1 MAEIHSEIRPATYK
15 RKLLLGVTMLAMSMV
30 CVVMTILF
38 LYVSSTANRRV
49 DEIRREARESA
60 ARREAKVDQLSKQV
74 TVLQKKLEQLPDQTA
89 VQTAD
94 KVKRAVIEDENAAK
108 P

>member
-1 MAEIHSEIRPATYK
+1 MAEIHSELRPATHK
-15 RKLLLGVTMLAMSMV
+15 RKLMLGVMMLVMSMV

-49 DEIRREARESA
+49 EEIRREARESA
-60 ARREAKVDQLSKQV
+60 ARREAKVDQLSNQV
-74 TVLQKKLEQLPDQTA
+74 SVLQHKLDTLPDQTA
-89 VQTAD
+89 AQTAD
-94 KVKRAVIEDENAAK
+94 KVKRVVIEDEQAAK

>member
-1 MAEIHSEIRPATYK
+1 M
-15 RKLLLGVTMLAMSMV
+15 LGVMMLGMSMI

-49 DEIRREARESA
+49 EDIRRESRESA

-74 TVLQKKLEQLPDQTA
+74 SVLQHKLDALPDQTA
-89 VQTAD
+89 AQTAD
-94 KVKRAVIEDENAAK
+94 KVKRVVIQDENAAK

>member
-1 MAEIHSEIRPATYK
+1 MAEIHSEIRPRLHK
-15 RKLLLGVTMLAMSMV
+15 RKLMLGVLMLGMSML

-49 DEIRREARESA
+49 EEIRRESRESA
-60 ARREAKVDQLSKQV
+60 ARRELKVDQLSKQV
-74 TVLQKKLEQLPDQTA
+74 TVLQHKLDALPDQTA
-89 VQTAD
+89 DQTAD
-94 KVKRAVIEDENAAK
+94 KVKRVVIQDESTVK

>member
-1 MAEIHSEIRPATYK
+1 M
-15 RKLLLGVTMLAMSMV
+15 LGVLMLGMSML

-49 DEIRREARESA
+49 EEIRRESRESA
-60 ARREAKVDQLSKQV
+60 ARRELKVDQLSKQV
-74 TVLQKKLEQLPDQTA
+74 TVLQHKLDALPDQTA
-89 VQTAD
+89 DQTVD
-94 KVKRAVIEDENAAK
+94 KVKRVVIQDESTVK

>member
-1 MAEIHSEIRPATYK
+1 MAEIHSEIRPATHK
-15 RKLLLGVTMLAMSMV
+15 RKLLLGVMMLAMSMV

-49 DEIRREARESA
+49 EDIRREARESA

-94 KVKRAVIEDENAAK
+94 KVKRAVIQDENAAK

>member
-1 MAEIHSEIRPATYK
+1 M
-15 RKLLLGVTMLAMSMV
+15 LGVLMLGMSMV

-49 DEIRREARESA
+49 EEIRQESRESA

-74 TVLQKKLEQLPDQTA
+74 SALQRKLDALPDRTA
-89 VQTAD
+89 AQTAD
-94 KVKRAVIEDENAAK
+94 KVKQVVIQDESSAK